1 VLAVRRPTLPST
13 HDVKETLGQQH
24 YLCCTIHRS
33 ATYHVILSKKM
44 RFRKKLRI
52 GSGGY
57 EGLAH
62 RQYCWRQKSFAE
74 KCVGSSVGFEGAS
87 DQHCAGVKDT

>member
-1 VLAVRRPTLPST
+1 MNRAGVLTVRRPTLPSA

-24 YLCCTIHRS
+24 HLCCAIHRS
-33 ATYHVILSKKM
+33 VTYQVILSKKL

-57 EGLAH
+57 EVVL
-62 RQYCWRQKSFAE
+62 RT
-74 KCVGSSVGFEGAS
+74 GSIV
-87 DQHCAGVKDT
+87 GVKSRLLRSVLARR

>member
-1 VLAVRRPTLPST
+1 MNGAGVLAVRRPTLPST

-24 YLCCTIHRS
+24 YLCCAIHRS
-33 ATYHVILSKKM
+33 ATYHVILSQKM

-57 EGLAH
+57 EVVL
-62 RQYCWRQKSFAE
+62 RI
-74 KCVGSSVGFEGAS
+74 GSIV
-87 DQHCAGVKDT
+87 GVKSRLLRSVLARR

>member
-1 VLAVRRPTLPST
+1 MNGAGVLAVRRPTVPSA
-13 HDVKETLGQQH
+13 HDVKETLGLQH
-24 YLCCTIHRS
+24 YLCCAIHRS

-57 EGLAH
+57 EVVLRIGSIVRVKSRLLRSVLA
-62 RQYCWRQKSFAE
+62 RR
-74 KCVGSSVGFEGAS
+74 
-87 DQHCAGVKDT
+87 

>member
-1 VLAVRRPTLPST
+1 MNGAGVLAVRRPTLPSA
-13 HDVKETLGQQH
+13 HDVKETLGLHH
-24 YLCCTIHRS
+24 YLCCAIHRS

-57 EGLAH
+57 EVVLRIGSIVRVKSRLLRSVLA
-62 RQYCWRQKSFAE
+62 RR
-74 KCVGSSVGFEGAS
+74 
-87 DQHCAGVKDT
+87 